1 MLMMTMK
8 TLLGMDDHSVVEQ
21 LPGGLQPHTS
31 GVMVQIGVRRGGALR
46 MSAAARTSIF
56 INKIMKTFQKL
67 LKSHQNF
74 LETS

>member
-46 MSAAARTSIF
+46 MSAAAR
-56 INKIMKTFQKL
+56 
-67 LKSHQNF
+67 
-74 LETS
+74 